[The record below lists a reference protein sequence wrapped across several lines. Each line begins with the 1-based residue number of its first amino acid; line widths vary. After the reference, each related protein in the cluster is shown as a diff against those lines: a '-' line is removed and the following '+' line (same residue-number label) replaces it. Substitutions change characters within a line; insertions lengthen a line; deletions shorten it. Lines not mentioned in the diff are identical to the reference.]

1 MGQGTQTDEVG
12 TGDDKTVVG
21 GPNNTGDTQSE
32 TLFQAGFKKINE
44 WTEAG
49 VEALIGKENDPNDK
63 GKIGEL
69 FNPAGSDK
77 ARADWTKRHGDRYKE
92 FFKGTFT
99 SHAYPQEILSAS
111 QPNAVAFYIMVRQ
124 SSTAANNDLRGTGSR
139 SFSYGGSIDERQKLD
154 LEDVEFATEQN
165 RSSADAAGQARLLK
179 TAGALAGIG
188 AAATLTKGGGG
199 FSGVLN
205 KLGKVGVGALA
216 GTFLGNAASK
226 LQQTDNSVTFL
237 NAAIHLHV
245 PQSIISAYQADWQS
259 EDLGIAGALTNR
271 RWNQT
276 DATEIVELA
285 GRGIIA
291 GAADIPRAAGLGNA
305 SVGGAIEAQSKKL
318 NNPFKEQLFKSVGF
332 RKFAFQY
339 QFSPKNENELYHVEE
354 IIKMFKYHMHPELTP
369 GNSFLTYPSEFAI
382 QFLHYEPSDGY
393 VMTNEHLPKISSCAL
408 TDVKITYGPDGSFQ
422 TIKDT
427 FGAASEIT
435 MELSFTEL
443 ETLTANR
450 IASGY

>member
-1 MGQGTQTDEVG
+1 MSTGTELDNVG
-12 TGDDKTVVG
+12 TGETSTPANADDS
-21 GPNNTGDTQSE
+21 Q
-32 TLFQAGFKKINE
+32 TLIEFATEKIDE
-44 WTEAG
+44 ATERG
-49 VEALIGKENDPNDK
+49 VEWLIGKEDDPNDK

-69 FNPAGSDK
+69 FNPEGSNK
-77 ARADWTKRHGDRYKE
+77 ARADWTKRHGDRYKD
-92 FFKGTFT
+92 FFRGTFN

-124 SSTAANNDLRGTGSR
+124 SSTAANNDVRGTGSR
-139 SFSYGGSIDERQKLD
+139 SFSYGGSIDDRQRLD

-165 RSSADAAGQARLLK
+165 RSSADQAGQARLLK
-179 TAGALAGIG
+179 TAGALAGMG
-188 AAATLTKGGGG
+188 AAVTLTKGGGG

-205 KLGKVGVGALA
+205 KVGKVAMAGVG
-216 GTFLGNAASK
+216 GTLLGNAASK

-271 RWNQT
+271 RFNQT

-318 NNPFKEQLFKSVGF
+318 NNPFKEQLFKSIGF
-332 RKFAFQY
+332 RKFSFQY
-339 QFSPKNENELYHVEE
+339 QFSPKNESELYNVEE
-354 IIKMFKYHMHPELTP
+354 IIKLFKYHMHPELTP

-427 FGAASEIT
+427 LGAASEIT

>member
-1 MGQGTQTDEVG
+1 MATDTGQQLDEQGTGTETVTDTNSDAVEG
-12 TGDDKTVVG
+12 
-21 GPNNTGDTQSE
+21 Q
-32 TLFQAGFKKINE
+32 TLFDAATDIIDRG
-44 WTEAG
+44 TERA
-49 VEALIGKENDPNDK
+49 VEILIGKADDPNDK

-69 FNPAGSDK
+69 FNPEGSDK
-77 ARADWTKRHGDRYKE
+77 ARAEWTKRHGERYKDY
-92 FFKGTFT
+92 FKGTFV
-99 SHAYPQEILSAS
+99 SHSYPQEILSAS
-111 QPNAVAFYIMVRQ
+111 QPNAIAFYIMVRK
-124 SSTAANNDLRGTGSR
+124 SSTAANNDVRGTGSK
-139 SFSYGGSIDERQKLD
+139 SFSFGGGFDDRKRLD

-165 RSSADAAGQARLLK
+165 RSSADHAGQARLLQ

-199 FSGVLN
+199 FSNVLN
-205 KLGKVGVGALA
+205 KIVKVGSAGIA

-237 NAAIHLHV
+237 NSAIHLHV

-259 EDLGIAGALTNR
+259 EELGIAGALTNR
-271 RWNQT
+271 RFNQT

-318 NNPFKEQLFKSVGF
+318 NNPFKEQLFKSIGF

-339 QFSPKNENELYHVEE
+339 QFSPKNESELYHVEE
-354 IIKMFKYHMHPELTP
+354 IIKLFKYHMHPELTP

-382 QFLHYEPSDGY
+382 QFLHYEPTGGY
-393 VMTNEHLPKISSCAL
+393 IMTNEHLPKISSCAL

-427 FGAASEIT
+427 FGAPSEIT